1 MRRIK
6 NTPALQDNIEKVLHA
21 RDLSLSGLDD
31 RAAQKGLNRPNS
43 KTVGRWISGEVESIN
58 EGSLTDFAKILDV
71 PYLALRQELGLVSN
85 GEATSLEDADDPTVN
100 VGRGVALTRRP
111 WLALASIL
119 LGFVLLA
126 LFWTTSP
133 SDRVSHLQL
142 SQDAKHVILIGVDG
156 APVRTIDVGGKIIRP
171 VLVEVDGEQYV
182 IVGVREQSNESKRSG
197 FIIAYHI
204 NGDSLWSFNM
214 FDAEFKNDTGG
225 P

>member
-85 GEATSLEDADDPTVN
+85 GEATSLEDADDPTVK
-100 VGRGVALTRRP
+100 VGRRVALTRRSL
-111 WLALASIL
+111 LALA
-119 LGFVLLA
+119 GMCQ
-126 LFWTTSP
+126 
-133 SDRVSHLQL
+133 QL
-142 SQDAKHVILIGVDG
+142 
-156 APVRTIDVGGKIIRP
+156 
-171 VLVEVDGEQYV
+171 
-182 IVGVREQSNESKRSG
+182 
-197 FIIAYHI
+197 
-204 NGDSLWSFNM
+204 
-214 FDAEFKNDTGG
+214 
-225 P
+225 